1 MCEHSHTRPSS
12 FAAVWCP
19 RSFLNRTRV
28 FVCGLMCR
36 RSVALTMRRSTLG
49 RCATLQ
55 TPPPSTQIIS
65 STLFL
70 SLSVVAAMMDVC
82 AAQPTLFFVFVLF
95 FCHLH
100 VKFSVIFFPHAHAR
114 THANRCVHSISDQN
128 TKVYNKRI
136 CLLSESFS

>member
-36 RSVALTMRRSTLG
+36 RSVALTMRRSTIG
-49 RCATLQ
+49 RCTTLQ

-95 FCHLH
+95 FLSFACQILS
-100 VKFSVIFFPHAHAR
+100 FIFPSGAR
-114 THANRCVHSISDQN
+114 THTYKPLR
-128 TKVYNKRI
+128 
-136 CLLSESFS
+136 SFNFRPEYKSLQQTDLPIE